1 MMLSSKALW
10 SMFLVISITNDV
22 GVIAFSPLSLLAKG
36 QRSIPSLRAVK
47 DEASTP
53 LIQSEQTLP
62 LLFPTLAPTLIRLGF
77 SSPTPIQSASAVSA
91 NADNNN
97 LLLIAPTGSGKTLA
111 YLLPALTKAI
121 LHDGTVLVVAPTR
134 ELAAQLQR
142 DTVAILGIDDPDTA
156 MEAVVL
162 AVRGILPPTDISNA
176 AVLIGT
182 PVELLHVLTNVK
194 GGREFVAGDTLRAI
208 VLDEVDVLLPLAPKV
223 FRTSLDS
230 KGEKSRKP
238 SNSADMERRRQQ
250 EEKQKLALTR
260 KLNAA
265 KRAGTELT
273 SDNKQIVVPTE
284 RLLRLIA
291 TSRIVAGGSPP
302 PQILAGSATASRRT
316 LDRLNRAMRAASAAA
331 NVDFETIWA
340 KDVIVCRPQEE
351 VDETD
356 PSSVVEDE
364 EEVDDEAREAVAQ
377 QHTIRAVTVPSQ
389 VSHRYISLT
398 KESASS
404 ADAVLAA
411 VAKAAAVMK
420 PRSALVFLCGEFA
433 KSNVKSKEIAKPL
446 PKGKTSEARRNSKRE
461 IDKKAMAMMAS
472 TSRGSNLTPAESVL
486 SARKTCD
493 ILGSYGIEAQPLHVA
508 LGLEQNAKDV
518 DDDQEEPPPFLVTF
532 EGSARGLHFDAVDA
546 VFVLGRPS
554 SAASYLHLAGR
565 VGRSSTSDSQDGGV
579 VINPGT
585 VVSLCTKGAATELE
599 KWTKQIGG
607 TDLQELVL

>member
-1 MMLSSKALW
+1 
-10 SMFLVISITNDV
+10 MFLLLSATGDV
-22 GVIAFSPLSLLAKG
+22 GVNSFSPLALTG
-36 QRSIPSLRAVK
+36 RRSISTRITSTTDNADAVTVTSLSK
-47 DEASTP
+47 SDH
-53 LIQSEQTLP
+53 TLP
-62 LLFPTLAPTLIRLGF
+62 ILFPTLAPTLIRLGF

-91 NADNNN
+91 NDDNNN

-142 DTVAILGIDDPDTA
+142 DTVAILGIDNDEVTA

-162 AVRGILPPTDISNA
+162 AVRGILPPTDITNA

-182 PVELLHVLTNVK
+182 PVELLDVLMNVK
-194 GGREFVAGDTLRAI
+194 GAREFLAGDTLRAI

-230 KGEKSRKP
+230 KGEKGTGKSRRP

-250 EEKQKLALTR
+250 EEKQKLVLTR

-291 TSRIVAGGSPP
+291 SSRIGGSALLPP
-302 PQILAGSATASRRT
+302 PQVLAGSATASRRT

-331 NVDFETIWA
+331 NADFDTIWA

-351 VDETD
+351 VDE
-356 PSSVVEDE
+356 VEPLSI
-364 EEVDDEAREAVAQ
+364 VQDDEIDEVREAVTQ

-389 VSHRYISLT
+389 VSHRYIALT

-433 KSNVKSKEIAKPL
+433 KSNVKSKEMAKPL

-461 IDKKAMAMMAS
+461 IDKKSMAMMAS
-472 TSRGSNLTPAESVL
+472 TSRGSSVQGETVL

-493 ILGSYGIEAQPLHVA
+493 ILGNYGIEAQVRS
-508 LGLEQNAKDV
+508 V
-518 DDDQEEPPPFLVTF
+518 
-532 EGSARGLHFDAVDA
+532 RGL
-546 VFVLGRPS
+546 
-554 SAASYLHLAGR
+554 
-565 VGRSSTSDSQDGGV
+565 
-579 VINPGT
+579 
-585 VVSLCTKGAATELE
+585 
-599 KWTKQIGG
+599 
-607 TDLQELVL
+607 

>member
-1 MMLSSKALW
+1 MMLTSKTLW
-10 SMFLVISITNDV
+10 SMFLVASVTRSV
-22 GVIAFSPLSLLAKG
+22 GVIAFSPLSLLGKG
-36 QRSIPSLRAVK
+36 QRSRSALVRAVT
-47 DEASTP
+47 DEAATAW
-53 LIQSEQTLP
+53 IKSEQTLP
-62 LLFPTLAPTLIRLGF
+62 ILFPTLAPTLIRLGF

-91 NADNNN
+91 NSEDNN

-111 YLLPALTKAI
+111 YLLPALSKAI

-142 DTVAILGIDDPDTA
+142 DTVAILGIEDPDTA

-162 AVRGILPPTDISNA
+162 AVRGILPPTDITNA

-230 KGEKSRKP
+230 KGERGNSKSRKP

-291 TSRIVAGGSPP
+291 TSRSVAGGSAP
-302 PQILAGSATASRRT
+302 PQVLAGSATASRRT

-340 KDVIVCRPQEE
+340 KDVIVCRPQED
-351 VDETD
+351 VDEIEHS
-356 PSSVVEDE
+356 PVVGDE
-364 EEVDDEAREAVAQ
+364 EEDEAREAVAQ

-420 PRSALVFLCGEFA
+420 PKSALVFLCGEFA
-433 KSNVKSKEIAKPL
+433 KSNVKSKEIAKPI

-472 TSRGSNLTPAESVL
+472 TSRGSNLTPAESLL

-493 ILGSYGIEAQPLHVA
+493 ILGSYGIEAQVSVTEGYDLKTSRSMQSSFLLFFSLIL
-508 LGLEQNAKDV
+508 LG
-518 DDDQEEPPPFLVTF
+518 TM
-532 EGSARGLHFDAVDA
+532 
-546 VFVLGRPS
+546 
-554 SAASYLHLAGR
+554 
-565 VGRSSTSDSQDGGV
+565 
-579 VINPGT
+579 
-585 VVSLCTKGAATELE
+585 
-599 KWTKQIGG
+599 
-607 TDLQELVL
+607 